1 MDSWYVECFFMSHAL
16 LLLSMFLLLLLK
28 EGEEVKG
35 IMIEEIWDSKGM
47 LHFENVQKVETEILL
62 R

>member
-1 MDSWYVECFFMSHAL
+1 MFLYESL

-35 IMIEEIWDSKGM
+35 ITIEEIWDSKGM
-47 LHFENVQKVETEILL
+47 LHFENAQKVEAEILL

>member
-1 MDSWYVECFFMSHAL
+1 MFLYESL

-35 IMIEEIWDSKGM
+35 ITIEEIWDSKGM
-47 LHFENVQKVETEILL
+47 LHFENVQKVEAEILL